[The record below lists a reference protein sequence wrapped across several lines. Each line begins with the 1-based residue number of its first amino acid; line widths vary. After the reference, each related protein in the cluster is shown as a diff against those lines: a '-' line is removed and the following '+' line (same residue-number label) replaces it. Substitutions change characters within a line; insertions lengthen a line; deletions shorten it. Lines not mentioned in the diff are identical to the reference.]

1 MDGRCPFCWNRNV
14 TPVAQPAA
22 GKGGPLASRRL
33 MECAECEKW
42 FWADS
47 GEEVVRLFEIC
58 STSMI
63 DPKRCLEDVREVLN
77 SGGTGFPRRRTA
89 EFNRLCCDCLNARFV
104 QRRTAAHA

>member
-1 MDGRCPFCWNRNV
+1 MDGRCPFCWNHNV
-14 TPVAQPAA
+14 TPVGQP
-22 GKGGPLASRRL
+22 GVGQGGPFVSRRL

-42 FWADS
+42 YWADS

-63 DPKRCLEDVREVLN
+63 DPKSCLEDVREVLN

-89 EFNRLCCDCLNARFV
+89 EFNRLCSDCLNARFV
-104 QRRTAAHA
+104 QKRTAAHA

>member
-1 MDGRCPFCWNRNV
+1 MDGGCPFCWSRNV
-14 TPVAQPAA
+14 SPVGQPFS
-22 GKGGPLASRRL
+22 SRRL
-33 MECAECEKW
+33 IECGDCEKW
-42 FWADS
+42 YWADS

-63 DPKRCLEDVREVLN
+63 EPRSCLEEVREVLN

-89 EFNRLCCDCLNARFV
+89 EFNRLCSDCLNGRFA

>member
-1 MDGRCPFCWNRNV
+1 MDGKCPFCWSRNV
-14 TPVAQPAA
+14 TAVGQPGA
-22 GKGGPLASRRL
+22 GQGGPFAARRL

-42 FWADS
+42 YWADS

-63 DPKRCLEDVREVLN
+63 DPKSCLEDVREVLN
-77 SGGTGFPRRRTA
+77 SGGSGFPRRRTA
-89 EFNRLCCDCLNARFV
+89 EFNRLCSDCLNARFV

>member
-1 MDGRCPFCWNRNV
+1 MDGRCPFCWSRNV
-14 TPVAQPAA
+14 TSVGQPGA
-22 GKGGPLASRRL
+22 GQGGPFASRRL

-42 FWADS
+42 FWADT

-63 DPKRCLEDVREVLN
+63 DPKSCLEDVREVLN
-77 SGGTGFPRRRTA
+77 SGGSGFPRRRTA
-89 EFNRLCCDCLNARFV
+89 EFNRLCSDCLNARFV

>member
-1 MDGRCPFCWNRNV
+1 M
-14 TPVAQPAA
+14 TPVGQPGA

-33 MECAECEKW
+33 LECAECEKW

-63 DPKRCLEDVREVLN
+63 DPKSCLEDVREVLN

-104 QRRTAAHA
+104 QRPTAAHP